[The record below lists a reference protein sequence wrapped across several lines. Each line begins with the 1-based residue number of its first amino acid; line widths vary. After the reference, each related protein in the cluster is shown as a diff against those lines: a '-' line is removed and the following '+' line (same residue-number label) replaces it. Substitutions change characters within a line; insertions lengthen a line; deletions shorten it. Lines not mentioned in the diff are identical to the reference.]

1 MWVLTNCNNDNS
13 KEASSTAAAAAVTA
27 QWWWWYFSG
36 ICSKGERERIY
47 TTVTVF
53 KNP

>member
-27 QWWWWYFSG
+27 QWWWYFSG